1 MPPDPDDPLLR
12 RTAGKRTTG
21 CPEEGRELERV
32 PATVVA
38 RDQAGKRR
46 VELHPVL
53 VPHGELLLRVAAVRP
68 TLGRIPGPGAMGIQ
82 LVEPILQ
89 RTGNELASVALEVAV
104 DVVRM
109 VLVLE
114 E

>member
-1 MPPDPDDPLLR
+1 
-12 RTAGKRTTG
+12 
-21 CPEEGRELERV
+21 
-32 PATVVA
+32 
-38 RDQAGKRR
+38 
-46 VELHPVL
+46 
-53 VPHGELLLRVAAVRP
+53 
-68 TLGRIPGPGAMGIQ
+68 MGIQ

>member
-1 MPPDPDDPLLR
+1 
-12 RTAGKRTTG
+12 
-21 CPEEGRELERV
+21 
-32 PATVVA
+32 
-38 RDQAGKRR
+38 
-46 VELHPVL
+46 
-53 VPHGELLLRVAAVRP
+53 
-68 TLGRIPGPGAMGIQ
+68 MGIQ

-89 RTGNELASVALEVAV
+89 RTGTDLAPVALEVAV